1 MRYLIFVLLFPL
13 TITFAQELNC
23 KVTVN
28 YEGLAVNNRELL
40 IDFGNVV
47 ESYMN
52 TTQFTSEQWDGL
64 KIDCALTIFFTGAA
78 NETDYSAQVVIVST
92 RPVFRSTRQTPML
105 TISDANWSFRYVP
118 NQALYANQATFDPLT
133 SFLDFYANVIIGF
146 DWETWAELG
155 GTPYF
160 KKAFDIL
167 NLSVSSPYKKGWEQ
181 SSASYSKWGLCN
193 DLLND
198 RYRSFREA
206 FYEYHYGVDEY
217 QIRKKDGQDK
227 LVNMITVMEDMQ
239 KKVGIANSVLIKQF
253 FDTKNGEFVELLRD
267 YPDNAVFAR
276 LKKIDP
282 SHATKYDEV
291 LR

>member
-13 TITFAQELNC
+13 TITCAQELNC

-133 SFLDFYANVIIGF
+133 SFLDFYANIIIGF